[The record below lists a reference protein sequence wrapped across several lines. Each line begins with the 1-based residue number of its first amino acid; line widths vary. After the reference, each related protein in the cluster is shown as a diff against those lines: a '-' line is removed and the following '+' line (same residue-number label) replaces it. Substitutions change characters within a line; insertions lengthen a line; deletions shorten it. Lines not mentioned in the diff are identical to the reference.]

1 MIEAIGPATWECLG
15 HSGVLGLT
23 GHRPAP
29 FNRKPRLS
37 GASPRSG

>member
-1 MIEAIGPATWECLG
+1 MTEAIGPAT
-15 HSGVLGLT
+15 GVFGPIVGQWLT
-23 GHRPAP
+23 GHRPGP